1 MISNFLRS
9 TLKRSSVHSGSG
21 GGCGACRSS
30 SDPGGGESVLRS
42 LLEPWSDCC
51 CCCCCCCCKYPL
63 RVSHW
68 AAMALHSNV
77 SSGHCVLNL
86 GWAKHKGK
94 MCFCVVFGLFFFG
107 VAAPLLRRVARHRS
121 GDREL
126 FLRHWFTL
134 EKSLCLVS
142 AGGSLETG
150 PRCWS
155 CELWAPRWAYQP
167 TSPESFTCHLGGKND
182 GSSQKEA
189 FRGIPP
195 IFFRLRLKKC
205 PVKSFFNEVSFYFC

>member
-1 MISNFLRS
+1 MCFFSNNLEEVVVWRFIYILPNNMISSFLRS

-51 CCCCCCCCKYPL
+51 CCCCCKYPL

-86 GWAKHKGK
+86 GWAKNEGK
-94 MCFCVVFGLFFFG
+94 MCFCVV
-107 VAAPLLRRVARHRS
+107 
-121 GDREL
+121 D
-126 FLRHWFTL
+126 FLINAVTSTCCSSQRIESLPKTRLVYFR
-134 EKSLCLVS
+134 KSLCSVS
-142 AGGSLETG
+142 RRITSDGSTIL
-150 PRCWS
+150 RL
-155 CELWAPRWAYQP
+155 CELGASERVYQP

-182 GSSQKEA
+182 GSSQK
-189 FRGIPP
+189 
-195 IFFRLRLKKC
+195 
-205 PVKSFFNEVSFYFC
+205 

>member
-1 MISNFLRS
+1 MCFFSNNLEEVVVWRFIYILPNNMISSFLRS

-51 CCCCCCCCKYPL
+51 CCCCCKYPL

-86 GWAKHKGK
+86 GWAKNEGK
-94 MCFCVVFGLFFFG
+94 MCFCVV
-107 VAAPLLRRVARHRS
+107 
-121 GDREL
+121 D
-126 FLRHWFTL
+126 FLINAVTSTCCSSQRIESFPKTRL
-134 EKSLCLVS
+134 VYFRKSLCSVS
-142 AGGSLETG
+142 RRITSDGSTIL
-150 PRCWS
+150 RL
-155 CELWAPRWAYQP
+155 CELGASERVYQP

-182 GSSQKEA
+182 GSSQK
-189 FRGIPP
+189 
-195 IFFRLRLKKC
+195 
-205 PVKSFFNEVSFYFC
+205 

>member
-1 MISNFLRS
+1 MISSFLRS

-51 CCCCCCCCKYPL
+51 CCCCCKYPL

-86 GWAKHKGK
+86 GWAKNEGK
-94 MCFCVVFGLFFFG
+94 MCFCVV
-107 VAAPLLRRVARHRS
+107 
-121 GDREL
+121 D
-126 FLRHWFTL
+126 FLINAVTSTCCSSQRIESFPKTRL
-134 EKSLCLVS
+134 VYFRKSLCSVS
-142 AGGSLETG
+142 RRITSDGSTIL
-150 PRCWS
+150 RL
-155 CELWAPRWAYQP
+155 CELGASERVYQP

-182 GSSQKEA
+182 GSSQK
-189 FRGIPP
+189 
-195 IFFRLRLKKC
+195 
-205 PVKSFFNEVSFYFC
+205 